1 MQICIIECA
10 EHEFDV
16 RITIW
21 NEFKMEK
28 KILTIFGSMCAILS
42 HQNRPGSKNPCK
54 LQICLIRQIEAFFL
68 NFSPKGDHSNPSPVR
83 IRNESFLC
91 AKMQRLMKM
100 FRNAGFPRRASCM
113 SKSEESAAHYCR
125 LFKNHDSNAIP
136 Y

>member
-28 KILTIFGSMCAILS
+28 RILTIFGSMCAILS
-42 HQNRPGSKNPCK
+42 QQNRPGFKNPCK
-54 LQICLIRQIEAFFL
+54 LQKCLIRQIETFFL
-68 NFSPKGDHSNPSPVR
+68 NFSPKGDHPNPYPIR
-83 IRNESFLC
+83 IRNESFLD

-100 FRNAGFPRRASCM
+100 FRNAGFPRRAS
-113 SKSEESAAHYCR
+113 
-125 LFKNHDSNAIP
+125 
-136 Y
+136 

>member
-16 RITIW
+16 RITIR

-54 LQICLIRQIEAFFL
+54 LQKCLIRQIEAFFL
-68 NFSPKGDHSNPSPVR
+68 NFSPKGDHPNPYRIR
-83 IRNESFLC
+83 IRNESFLDT
-91 AKMQRLMKM
+91 KM
-100 FRNAGFPRRASCM
+100 
-113 SKSEESAAHYCR
+113 
-125 LFKNHDSNAIP
+125 
-136 Y
+136 